1 VTTTADGVVRG
12 RGVVVLSQLLL
23 ELDLV
28 LEVDRLAMDSVASLL
43 DISDGLLGLHAVNLE
58 REGRVRDISL
68 LIRVLLLLFNDVH
81 ELLLP

>member
-1 VTTTADGVVRG
+1 MTTTADGVVRG

-58 REGRVRDISL
+58 CEGRVRDISL